1 MVSKEVSC
9 TISQFIYNDILDS
22 FEAKGVFSQLSG
34 LSLAASPRILF
45 LCRFPSMV
53 NTVRFSRN
61 LFVVGE
67 DEYNNICAAV
77 SGNHPIDI
85 IIYGIQSRLQ
95 DNILQLYHSGSQLR
109 HVLLFHECSFSAT
122 CVDLTIGVC
131 TSLRRHRAHI
141 QRINK
146 YKSFEFAQNGRLRTF
161 TKATYFIALSAT
173 RNVNSLE
180 VYSPSLEYA
189 ETWLCSSKSL
199 TPQIQAAIAA
209 VPGVFRFRVYTHDP
223 PLHTELGATD
233 RCCVTFGIA
242 ESEVQ
247 IVTDSLAPIYACLSQ
262 EIASST
268 QQDLQRVIPLFWNMR
283 FGDAPTFYR
292 FRTVTFLD
300 IRSCTQEERW
310 QLQSILID
318 MNIPYYIQK
327 RLLLVIYAEGAELEN
342 FRLRTFQEQIKIP
355 FGKEEGSLQCSF
367 TAGINENCWTVDIS
381 TTGSDT
387 HEAFQIEDDGS
398 LMMKD
403 GTVDVDFSEELQ
415 KVLGAIQIRPA
426 IVHVQDK
433 GQQKVVAFY
442 ASPALFPRI
451 PGTFVDHKTHKRI
464 VHYKQPDVHTTERTS
479 NIYVKETKTDHHV
492 GAHNKGLC
500 QGARLSGFFPLPGN
514 SMSRRRFGQLQVFS
528 FEIGKRDVAVDLLD
542 EIVPI
547 CFVEAELS
555 MKEVSHLFDI
565 LMKQKHLLDHHTIF
579 LECTATKAPLQQHNG
594 DVITTL
600 PEHECIIH
608 CQIEHGQKLQV
619 LQPRFERGKVSRC
632 FSNALELSVYD
643 RANLI
648 LFLPGQ
654 IDIHDVFGKAP
665 VGRILSIWYNSH
677 SSHKNHA
684 TEPFATKQSANITG
698 SNPQRSM
705 NAQRDT
711 SLTGECHD
719 NKQSPARSIPS
730 SSDHNQ
736 DAVSPLPTEIDAT
749 GSTSHE
755 EESTLKQDFDLWSNC
770 TPTKK
775 NQLCSDVATYLHVKD
790 CDEHQAAN
798 QGSQVSPASS
808 LLEFAGTP
816 ERLSVSK
823 AYISNTQN
831 DLCSVNEAMQV
842 DEGSALRFA
851 NGNIKQDCTAC
862 PKGLQQSQAC
872 NTETHQTKELPEEK
886 VIVPFSLN
894 ECPSGNEASQ
904 LSTDSF
910 CEQVYQDLQQQ
921 LEDDP
926 KKKAGPR
933 ALSTKSK
940 HTVEATTDRKP
951 APKKSSSDLRRQSAK
966 KPTAKPAPKRGDGL
980 SHHLV
985 KGGIN
990 AQHVSSCATNQNSVN
1005 EILQNKRR
1013 QSYIHQI
1020 QQMISRD
1027 VSLQNM
1033 DFQDEDIQRAV
1044 SLYENLN
1051 ATACYYTA
1059 ALRIVS
1065 KANWNKQVNF
1075 ENHIG
1080 HRAMVAVAKGWT
1092 CASHL
1097 PNDDFDHYHL
1107 ALAMSAL
1114 PEDTHM
1120 DLLRTYES
1128 IVAIIP
1134 PPFHDLLGSRVS
1146 FTCLSCHRIVEHN
1159 VATFIVTDTPTGL
1172 LLHVAF
1178 FEAAFPWSEHLLPI
1192 GRDDGINASQERQEC
1207 ASNFTWATISCSPCR
1222 LVWLH
1227 FQRASQPL
1235 ATDYDKFLNKDT
1247 FQSGGQIWQC
1257 IALVIHQGPD
1267 PLNGEQQPCEHFY
1280 VLEHENANSTILKY
1294 DNATGL
1300 SQLCISQLKAG
1311 DRICGILYRH
1321 ATISSTWLHTRPPK
1335 RASTIARGK
1344 DSKRAKNKF
1353 GQREVNTSKRK
1364 HATKRAIDVGDRK
1377 DVVGP
1382 VPLNVS
1388 ELQAAYI
1395 PEKLCPPPPSDATIP
1410 AEQLKAI
1417 EISLSQ
1423 SSQADHLSSPASPFD
1438 QPMQSCES
1446 KPPYAVLSMFD
1457 GCGSSLDIL
1466 IEKFGYRP
1474 KVCVLCERDETLR
1487 YLVAEKHGISVN
1499 VQWIH
1504 SLKGGI
1510 FLYANDVDILFD
1522 DGARILR
1529 EFVTLSDSCHVFVIG
1544 GSPCTDLTYAGQEHG
1559 RLGICG
1565 PDSVFFFTMHLA
1577 LYLLGT
1583 VLPKT
1588 HIRFLIENAGS
1599 MHYDHFTF
1607 IRACLG
1613 LSHITRDKMTWCTSK
1628 ISPAKRLRLFL
1639 QNNILHDT
1647 VDSQALCQEDLQ
1659 WPADWKPLSIHDK
1672 GKFRDV
1678 FIKPFMRPL
1687 EVLSDIALRYSW
1699 TSYHPAALLWR
1710 TSYWHTHERFAVI
1723 ANMFTDSS
1731 VPAFQWSDF
1740 IPAIYYPAWRRFLSC
1755 FYNKTSSNPEK
1766 DAVLRDVLPLFHNSS
1781 IRVPFRFLTDSEVLQ
1796 VSGLSRNFA
1805 TISRLK
1811 HVLHSQ
1817 TIRSF
1822 VGNSFHP
1829 KLISL
1834 AIGTPDHVRAWI
1846 QGKTECFF
1854 GVASPD
1860 DVRQGYVSFRQTI
1873 ENNLK
1878 MSGRSTQTTIVP
1890 EPYRHINYRSLVMSP
1905 VARPPIAQPIVTQ
1918 KLPHYL
1924 TKEAIDNSNN
1934 DRREQR
1940 FDILG
1945 KEPLIKF
1952 LTDLHLL
1959 DYAEQAAVP
1968 QWIFFNEEI
1977 VQALCTLSV
1986 NSDALNTYRQ
1996 ELLHHC
2002 TYHRITLFL
2011 RQLLITIKTADT
2023 GFIVCWLAHQPIH
2036 MRYLGPSR
2044 ATHLYLLCLHDTLE
2058 ILLFKYGGEP
2068 VRICQPSQ
2076 SSSWYRSMFGF
2087 QTNPQGVG
2095 TEHLC
2100 AFAIQQERICT
2111 ITEKPW
2117 AHSFVE
2123 PGCALWR
2130 LSHLLL
2136 AAENRVCKEPFANV
2150 CHLALGSFP
2159 VILIGGLLQ
2168 DWCLSI
2174 CPESARAAHPRLQ
2187 ENIWQTDKLP
2197 NFCLLLIHQLE
2208 APDTSNC
2215 ERLIS
2220 LTPTPHT
2227 PHPVLPA
2234 TSATEQAAIHI
2245 PTEACIDDCQLMTLK
2260 SVWYVCTQGEISA
2273 KIFHRAKALIHPE

>member
-9 TISQFIYNDILDS
+9 TISQFIYDDILDS

-34 LSLAASPRILF
+34 LSLATSPRILF

-53 NTVRFSRN
+53 NTARFSRN

-67 DEYNNICAAV
+67 DEYRNICAV
-77 SGNHPIDI
+77 VTGNHPIDI
-85 IIYGIQSRLQ
+85 VIYGIQSRLQ

-109 HVLLFHECSFSAT
+109 HVFLFHECSFSAT
-122 CVDLTIGVC
+122 CIDLTIGVC

-141 QRINK
+141 QRISK

-173 RNVNSLE
+173 RNVNSFE

-199 TPQIQAAIAA
+199 TPQVQAAITA
-209 VPGVFRFRVYTHDP
+209 VPGIFRFRVYTHDP

-233 RCCVTFGIA
+233 RCCVSFGIA
-242 ESEVQ
+242 ESEVR
-247 IVTDSLAPIYACLSQ
+247 IVTDTLTSIYACLSQ

-342 FRLRTFQEQIKIP
+342 FRLCTFQEQIKIP

-367 TAGINENCWTVDIS
+367 TVGTNENSWTVDIS

-442 ASPALFPRI
+442 ASPASFLRI
-451 PGTFVDHKTHKRI
+451 PGTFVDHKAYKRI

-514 SMSRRRFGQLQVFS
+514 SMSRRRFGQLQAFS

-555 MKEVSHLFDI
+555 MKEVSHLLDI

-579 LECTATKAPLQQHNG
+579 LECTTTKPPHQQHNG

-600 PEHECIIH
+600 PEHECIVQ
-608 CQIEHGQKLQV
+608 CQIEHGQKLQI

-632 FSNALELSVYD
+632 FSNAQELSVYD

-654 IDIHDVFGKAP
+654 IEIHDVFRNAP
-665 VGRILSIWYNSH
+665 VGRILSIWYNSLN
-677 SSHKNHA
+677 SHKNHA
-684 TEPFATKQSANITG
+684 TEAFATNQTSDLTSI
-698 SNPQRSM
+698 NPQRIT
-705 NAQRDT
+705 NAQRDA
-711 SLTGECHD
+711 SFAGVCRD
-719 NKQSPARSIPS
+719 NKQSPTRSIPS

-749 GSTSHE
+749 VSTSHE
-755 EESTLKQDFDLWSNC
+755 EETTLKQNLDLLSDC
-770 TPTKK
+770 SLTRK
-775 NQLCSDVATYLHVKD
+775 NLLCSEIATYLQVKD
-790 CDEHQAAN
+790 SNEHRDAN
-798 QGSQVSPASS
+798 QESQVSPASS
-808 LLEFAGTP
+808 LPEFAGTP
-816 ERLSVSK
+816 EQLFVSK
-823 AYISNTQN
+823 TYISNTQN
-831 DLCSVNEAMQV
+831 DLNSVNEAMQV
-842 DEGSALRFA
+842 DESSALSSA
-851 NGNIKQDCTAC
+851 NGNIKQVCTVC
-862 PKGLQQSQAC
+862 PNGLQQSQTG
-872 NTETHQTKELPEEK
+872 NTETRQAKEHPEEK
-886 VIVPFSLN
+886 VIVPFN

-904 LSTDSF
+904 HSTDSF
-910 CEQVYQDLQQQ
+910 CEQVYLDLQQQ

-926 KKKAGPR
+926 KEKVGHR
-933 ALSTKSK
+933 APSTKSK
-940 HTVEATTDRKP
+940 HSVEVTTDRKP
-951 APKKSSSDLRRQSAK
+951 TPKKSAGDLRRQSAK
-966 KPTAKPAPKRGDGL
+966 KPTPKPAPKRGDGL

-990 AQHVSSCATNQNSVN
+990 AQHVSNCAANQNSVN
-1005 EILQNKRR
+1005 EILQSKRR

-1020 QQMISRD
+1020 QQMISQD

-1107 ALAMSAL
+1107 ALAMSTL
-1114 PEDTHM
+1114 PKDTHM

-1146 FTCLSCHRIVEHN
+1146 FTCLSCLRIVEHN
-1159 VATFIVTDTPTGL
+1159 VATFIVTDSPSGL
-1172 LLHVAF
+1172 LSHVAF
-1178 FEAAFPWSEHLLPI
+1178 FEAAFPWSERLLPI
-1192 GRDDGINASQERQEC
+1192 GRDDGINVGQECQDC
-1207 ASNFTWATISCSPCR
+1207 ASNFNWATISCSPCR

-1227 FQRASQPL
+1227 FQRANQPL
-1235 ATDYDKFLNKDT
+1235 ATDYDKFLKKDT

-1257 IALVIHQGPD
+1257 IALVIHQGSD
-1267 PLNGEQQPCEHFY
+1267 PLNGECQPCEHFY
-1280 VLEHENANSTILKY
+1280 ALEHENANSTILKY

-1300 SQLCISQLKAG
+1300 SQLSISQLKAG

-1335 RASTIARGK
+1335 RTSNIARGK
-1344 DSKRAKNKF
+1344 DSKRTKNKF
-1353 GQREVNTSKRK
+1353 GQREANTSKRK
-1364 HATKRAIDVGDRK
+1364 LATKRAIDVGNRK
-1377 DVVGP
+1377 DIVSP
-1382 VPLNVS
+1382 VPLNVN

-1410 AEQLKAI
+1410 VEQLEAI
-1417 EISLSQ
+1417 EKSLSQ
-1423 SSQADHLSSPASPFD
+1423 SSQTDHIIPPASPLD

-1474 KVCVLCERDETLR
+1474 KVCVLCERDEVLR

-1510 FLYANDVDILFD
+1510 FFYANDVDLLLD

-1529 EFVTLSDSCHVFVIG
+1529 EFVTLSDYCHVFVIG

-1599 MHYDHFTF
+1599 MHFDHFPF

-1613 LSHITRDKMTWCTSK
+1613 LSHITRDKMIWRTSK
-1628 ISPAKRLRLFL
+1628 ISPAKRLRLFF

-1659 WPADWKPLSIHDK
+1659 WPTDWRPLSIHDK

-1687 EVLSDIALRYSW
+1687 EVLSNIALRYSW

-1710 TSYWHTHERFAVI
+1710 TSYWHTHERLAMI

-1740 IPAIYYPAWRRFLSC
+1740 IPAIYYPVWRRFLSC
-1755 FYNKTSSNPEK
+1755 FYNKTSSHPEK

-1781 IRVPFRFLTDSEVLQ
+1781 IRVPFRFLSDSEVLQ

-1817 TIRSF
+1817 TISPLLVTPF
-1822 VGNSFHP
+1822 IP
-1829 KLISL
+1829 SL
-1834 AIGTPDHVRAWI
+1834 SALP
-1846 QGKTECFF
+1846 
-1854 GVASPD
+1854 
-1860 DVRQGYVSFRQTI
+1860 
-1873 ENNLK
+1873 L
-1878 MSGRSTQTTIVP
+1878 
-1890 EPYRHINYRSLVMSP
+1890 
-1905 VARPPIAQPIVTQ
+1905 AR
-1918 KLPHYL
+1918 
-1924 TKEAIDNSNN
+1924 
-1934 DRREQR
+1934 
-1940 FDILG
+1940 
-1945 KEPLIKF
+1945 
-1952 LTDLHLL
+1952 
-1959 DYAEQAAVP
+1959 
-1968 QWIFFNEEI
+1968 
-1977 VQALCTLSV
+1977 
-1986 NSDALNTYRQ
+1986 
-1996 ELLHHC
+1996 
-2002 TYHRITLFL
+2002 
-2011 RQLLITIKTADT
+2011 LITFEHGSKEKQN
-2023 GFIVCWLAHQPIH
+2023 VS
-2036 MRYLGPSR
+2036 LG
-2044 ATHLYLLCLHDTLE
+2044 
-2058 ILLFKYGGEP
+2058 
-2068 VRICQPSQ
+2068 
-2076 SSSWYRSMFGF
+2076 
-2087 QTNPQGVG
+2087 
-2095 TEHLC
+2095 
-2100 AFAIQQERICT
+2100 
-2111 ITEKPW
+2111 
-2117 AHSFVE
+2117 
-2123 PGCALWR
+2123 
-2130 LSHLLL
+2130 
-2136 AAENRVCKEPFANV
+2136 
-2150 CHLALGSFP
+2150 
-2159 VILIGGLLQ
+2159 
-2168 DWCLSI
+2168 
-2174 CPESARAAHPRLQ
+2174 
-2187 ENIWQTDKLP
+2187 
-2197 NFCLLLIHQLE
+2197 
-2208 APDTSNC
+2208 
-2215 ERLIS
+2215 
-2220 LTPTPHT
+2220 
-2227 PHPVLPA
+2227 
-2234 TSATEQAAIHI
+2234 
-2245 PTEACIDDCQLMTLK
+2245 
-2260 SVWYVCTQGEISA
+2260 
-2273 KIFHRAKALIHPE
+2273 

>member
-1 MVSKEVSC
+1 M
-9 TISQFIYNDILDS
+9 
-22 FEAKGVFSQLSG
+22 
-34 LSLAASPRILF
+34 
-45 LCRFPSMV
+45 
-53 NTVRFSRN
+53 
-61 LFVVGE
+61 
-67 DEYNNICAAV
+67 
-77 SGNHPIDI
+77 
-85 IIYGIQSRLQ
+85 
-95 DNILQLYHSGSQLR
+95 
-109 HVLLFHECSFSAT
+109 
-122 CVDLTIGVC
+122 
-131 TSLRRHRAHI
+131 
-141 QRINK
+141 
-146 YKSFEFAQNGRLRTF
+146 
-161 TKATYFIALSAT
+161 
-173 RNVNSLE
+173 
-180 VYSPSLEYA
+180 
-189 ETWLCSSKSL
+189 
-199 TPQIQAAIAA
+199 
-209 VPGVFRFRVYTHDP
+209 
-223 PLHTELGATD
+223 
-233 RCCVTFGIA
+233 
-242 ESEVQ
+242 
-247 IVTDSLAPIYACLSQ
+247 
-262 EIASST
+262 
-268 QQDLQRVIPLFWNMR
+268 
-283 FGDAPTFYR
+283 
-292 FRTVTFLD
+292 
-300 IRSCTQEERW
+300 
-310 QLQSILID
+310 
-318 MNIPYYIQK
+318 
-327 RLLLVIYAEGAELEN
+327 
-342 FRLRTFQEQIKIP
+342 
-355 FGKEEGSLQCSF
+355 
-367 TAGINENCWTVDIS
+367 
-381 TTGSDT
+381 
-387 HEAFQIEDDGS
+387 
-398 LMMKD
+398 
-403 GTVDVDFSEELQ
+403 
-415 KVLGAIQIRPA
+415 
-426 IVHVQDK
+426 
-433 GQQKVVAFY
+433 
-442 ASPALFPRI
+442 
-451 PGTFVDHKTHKRI
+451 
-464 VHYKQPDVHTTERTS
+464 
-479 NIYVKETKTDHHV
+479 
-492 GAHNKGLC
+492 
-500 QGARLSGFFPLPGN
+500 
-514 SMSRRRFGQLQVFS
+514 
-528 FEIGKRDVAVDLLD
+528 
-542 EIVPI
+542 
-547 CFVEAELS
+547 
-555 MKEVSHLFDI
+555 
-565 LMKQKHLLDHHTIF
+565 
-579 LECTATKAPLQQHNG
+579 
-594 DVITTL
+594 
-600 PEHECIIH
+600 
-608 CQIEHGQKLQV
+608 
-619 LQPRFERGKVSRC
+619 
-632 FSNALELSVYD
+632 
-643 RANLI
+643 
-648 LFLPGQ
+648 
-654 IDIHDVFGKAP
+654 
-665 VGRILSIWYNSH
+665 
-677 SSHKNHA
+677 
-684 TEPFATKQSANITG
+684 
-698 SNPQRSM
+698 
-705 NAQRDT
+705 
-711 SLTGECHD
+711 
-719 NKQSPARSIPS
+719 
-730 SSDHNQ
+730 
-736 DAVSPLPTEIDAT
+736 
-749 GSTSHE
+749 
-755 EESTLKQDFDLWSNC
+755 KQDFDLLSNC
-770 TPTKK
+770 SPTKK
-775 NQLCSDVATYLHVKD
+775 NQLCSDVATYLQVKD

-816 ERLSVSK
+816 EQQSVSQ

-842 DEGSALRFA
+842 DESSALLFA
-851 NGNIKQDCTAC
+851 NRNIKQDCTAC
-862 PKGLQQSQAC
+862 PKGLQQSQTC

-921 LEDDP
+921 LEDNP
-926 KKKAGPR
+926 KKKAGHR

-951 APKKSSSDLRRQSAK
+951 APKKSSSDPRRQSAK

-1065 KANWNKQVNF
+1065 RANWNKQVNF

-1114 PEDTHM
+1114 PKDTHM

-1159 VATFIVTDTPTGL
+1159 VATFIVTDSPTGL

-1192 GRDDGINASQERQEC
+1192 GRDDGINAGQECQEC
-1207 ASNFTWATISCSPCR
+1207 ASNFNWATISCSPCR

-1227 FQRASQPL
+1227 FQRVSQPL

-1335 RASTIARGK
+1335 RTSNIARGK

-1353 GQREVNTSKRK
+1353 GQREASTSKRK
-1364 HATKRAIDVGDRK
+1364 LATKRAIDVGNRK

-1382 VPLNVS
+1382 VPLNVK

-1423 SSQADHLSSPASPFD
+1423 SSQADHLSSPASPID

-1504 SLKGGI
+1504 SLQGGI
-1510 FLYANDVDILFD
+1510 FLYANDVDLLFD
-1522 DGARILR
+1522 DGAIILR

-1628 ISPAKRLRLFL
+1628 ISPAKRLRLFF

-1781 IRVPFRFLTDSEVLQ
+1781 IRVPFRFLTGSEVLQ

-1846 QGKTECFF
+1846 QGETECFF

-1860 DVRQGYVSFRQTI
+1860 DVRQGYVSFRQAI

-1905 VARPPIAQPIVTQ
+1905 VTRPPIAQPIVTQ

-1924 TKEAIDNSNN
+1924 TKEAIDNSNK

-1952 LTDLHLL
+1952 LTDLNLL

-2036 MRYLGPSR
+2036 VRYLGPSR
-2044 ATHLYLLCLHDTLE
+2044 ATHLYLLRLHDTLE

-2087 QTNPQGVG
+2087 QTNPQRVG
-2095 TEHLC
+2095 TEHLR

-2117 AHSFVE
+2117 A
-2123 PGCALWR
+2123 W
-2130 LSHLLL
+2130 
-2136 AAENRVCKEPFANV
+2136 
-2150 CHLALGSFP
+2150 
-2159 VILIGGLLQ
+2159 
-2168 DWCLSI
+2168 
-2174 CPESARAAHPRLQ
+2174 
-2187 ENIWQTDKLP
+2187 LP
-2197 NFCLLLIHQLE
+2197 L
-2208 APDTSNC
+2208 D
-2215 ERLIS
+2215 
-2220 LTPTPHT
+2220 
-2227 PHPVLPA
+2227 
-2234 TSATEQAAIHI
+2234 
-2245 PTEACIDDCQLMTLK
+2245 
-2260 SVWYVCTQGEISA
+2260 
-2273 KIFHRAKALIHPE
+2273 